1 MFRERAPYA
10 RPPPLLRTKRPAAMS
25 SSSKFSRRTTIT
37 HAGRHPHDNHGVVN
51 PPVYHASTIL
61 QPSLDAFEASR
72 KPDWQ
77 GYRYGRAGTPTSRS
91 FEEAVTELYG
101 AAGSVAVSS
110 GLASITNALLTV
122 TKAGDHILVTD
133 NAYGPTRRFC
143 NTFLARFG
151 VETTFYDPSI
161 GAGIDALFKDNTVA
175 VFTEAPGSQTFEMSD
190 IPAIAKAAHDRGA
203 VVLMDNT
210 WASPLYFDAFNKGV
224 DIVVEAVT
232 KYICGH
238 SDVMMGIIV
247 GNDAWAG
254 PVRDM
259 AKMHGNA
266 CGPDDLYLAQRGL
279 RTLAV
284 RMEQNQANG
293 LALANWLRGRPE
305 VKRVLHPG
313 LTNDPGHEIWKRDFT
328 GASGLF
334 SFVLNEGYS
343 RAALAALLDG
353 LELYGMGASWGGYE
367 SLIIPADPTDYRTA
381 TPWTE
386 AGQLL
391 RIHAGLEDVDDLIAD
406 LGAGLD
412 RLTAVNAA
420 AG

>member
-1 MFRERAPYA
+1 
-10 RPPPLLRTKRPAAMS
+10 MS
-25 SSSKFSRRTTIT
+25 STQRFSRRTTIT

-61 QPSLDAFEASR
+61 QPSLDAFEAAR
-72 KPDWQ
+72 KPNWT

-91 FEEAVTELYG
+91 FEEAVTEVYG

-110 GLASITNALLTV
+110 GLAAITNAVLACV
-122 TKAGDHILVTD
+122 KSGDHILVTD

-151 VETTFYDPSI
+151 VETTFYDPTI
-161 GAGIDALFKDNTVA
+161 GAGITGLFKNNTVA
-175 VFTEAPGSQTFEMSD
+175 VYTEAPGSQTFDMSD
-190 IPAIAKAAHDRGA
+190 IPAISTAAHDKGA

-210 WASPLYFDAFNKGV
+210 WASPLYFDPFAKGV

-247 GNDAWAG
+247 GTEEWAG

-259 AKMHGNA
+259 AKLHGNA
-266 CGPDDLYLAQRGL
+266 CGPNDLYLAQRGL

-284 RMEQNQANG
+284 RMAQNQANG
-293 LALANWLRGRPE
+293 LELANWLRDRPE

-313 LTNDPGHEIWKRDFT
+313 LTNDPGHVIWKRDFT

-334 SFVLNEGYS
+334 GFVLNEGYS
-343 RAALAALLDG
+343 RAALAAMLDG

-367 SLIIPADPTDYRTA
+367 SLIIPANPRDFRTA
-381 TPWTE
+381 TTWDEP
-386 AGQLL
+386 GQLL
-391 RIHAGLEDVDDLIAD
+391 RVHAGLEDLDDLIAD

-412 RLTAVNAA
+412 RLSAVAA
-420 AG
+420 AA

>member
-1 MFRERAPYA
+1 
-10 RPPPLLRTKRPAAMS
+10 MS

-72 KPDWQ
+72 KPDWK

-101 AAGSVAVSS
+101 AAGGVAVSS
-110 GLASITNALLTV
+110 GLASITNALLAI

-247 GNDAWAG
+247 GNDDWAG

-367 SLIIPADPTDYRTA
+367 SLIIPANPTDYRTA

-412 RLTAVNAA
+412 RLSAVDAA
-420 AG
+420 AR

>member
-1 MFRERAPYA
+1 MASSKYTAP
-10 RPPPLLRTKRPAAMS
+10 RTKIA
-25 SSSKFSRRTTIT
+25 

-61 QPSLDAFEASR
+61 QPSLDAYEAAR
-72 KPDWQ
+72 KPDWT

-91 FEEAVTELYG
+91 FEEAVTEIYG

-110 GLASITNALLTV
+110 GLAAITNAILACV
-122 TKAGDHILVTD
+122 KAGDHILVTD

-143 NTFLARFG
+143 NTFLQQFG
-151 VETTFYDPSI
+151 VETTYYDPAIGGGI
-161 GAGIDALFKDNTVA
+161 GALFRDNTVA

-190 IPAIAKAAHDRGA
+190 IPAIAKTAHDRGA

-210 WASPLYFDAFNKGV
+210 WASALYYDAFAHGV
-224 DIVVEAVT
+224 DIVTEAVT

-238 SDVMMGIIV
+238 SDVMMGVIV
-247 GNDAWAG
+247 GNEAWAG

-259 AKMHGNA
+259 AKLHGNA
-266 CGPDDLYLAQRGL
+266 CGPNDLYLAQRGL
-279 RTLAV
+279 RTMAV
-284 RMEQNQANG
+284 RMQQNQANG
-293 LALANWLRGRPE
+293 LALAEWLQTRPE

-313 LTNDPGHEIWKRDFT
+313 LPSDPGHALWKRDFS

-334 SFVLNEGYS
+334 SFVLNEGLP
-343 RAALAALLDG
+343 RAALAAMLDG

-367 SLIIPADPTDYRTA
+367 SLMIPANPRDFRTA

-386 AGQLL
+386 PGQLM
-391 RIHAGLEDVDDLIAD
+391 RVHAGLEDIDDLIAD

-412 RLTAVNAA
+412 RLSAVAA
-420 AG
+420 VAA

>member
-1 MFRERAPYA
+1 MFRERVPCTRFTHLPEKKA
-10 RPPPLLRTKRPAAMS
+10 AAMS

-72 KPDWQ
+72 KPDWK

-110 GLASITNALLTV
+110 GLASITNALLAV

-151 VETTFYDPSI
+151 VETTYYDPSL

-190 IPAIAKAAHDRGA
+190 IPAIAKAAHDRSA

-247 GNDAWAG
+247 GNDDWAG

-293 LALANWLRGRPE
+293 LALADWLRGRPE

-367 SLIIPADPTDYRTA
+367 SLIIPANPTDYRTA

-412 RLTAVNAA
+412 RLTAVDSAA
-420 AG
+420 R

>member
-1 MFRERAPYA
+1 
-10 RPPPLLRTKRPAAMS
+10 MS
-25 SSSKFSRRTTIT
+25 TSKKFSRRTKIT

-72 KPDWQ
+72 KPDWT

-110 GLASITNALLTV
+110 GLAAITNALLAV
-122 TKAGDHILVTD
+122 VKAGDHVLVTD

-143 NTFLARFG
+143 NMFLARFG
-151 VETTFYDPSI
+151 VEVTFFDPSI

-175 VFTEAPGSQTFEMSD
+175 VYAEAPGSQTFDMSD
-190 IPAIAKAAHDRGA
+190 IPAIAKASHDRGA

-210 WASPLYFDAFNKGV
+210 WASPLYFDAFGKGV

-247 GNDAWAG
+247 GNDEWAG

-293 LALANWLRGRPE
+293 LALAGWLRERPE

-334 SFVLNEGYS
+334 GFVLNEGYP

-367 SLIIPADPTDYRTA
+367 SLIIPANPTDYRTA
-381 TPWTE
+381 TPWE
-386 AGQLL
+386 EPGQLL
-391 RIHAGLEDVDDLIAD
+391 RIHAGLEDIDDLIAD
-406 LGAGLD
+406 LGDGLD
-412 RLTAVNAA
+412 RLTAVAA
-420 AG
+420 TSR

>member
-1 MFRERAPYA
+1 
-10 RPPPLLRTKRPAAMS
+10 MS
-25 SSSKFSRRTTIT
+25 SNQRFSRRTTIT

-61 QPSLDAFEASR
+61 QPSLDAFEAAR
-72 KPDWQ
+72 KPDWN

-91 FEEAVTELYG
+91 FEEAVTEVYG

-110 GLASITNALLTV
+110 GLAAITNAVLACV
-122 TKAGDHILVTD
+122 ESGDHILVTD

-151 VETTFYDPSI
+151 VETTFYDPTI
-161 GAGIDALFKDNTVA
+161 GAGIAGLFKENTVA
-175 VFTEAPGSQTFEMSD
+175 VYTEAPGSQTFDMSD
-190 IPAIAKAAHDRGA
+190 IPAISRVAHDKGA

-210 WASPLYFDAFNKGV
+210 WASPLYFDPFAKGV

-247 GNDAWAG
+247 GTEEWAG

-259 AKMHGNA
+259 AKLHGNA
-266 CGPDDLYLAQRGL
+266 CGPNDLYLAQRGL

-284 RMEQNQANG
+284 RMAQNQANG
-293 LALANWLRGRPE
+293 LELAHWLRGRPE

-313 LTNDPGHEIWKRDFT
+313 LTNDPGHLIWKRDFT

-334 SFVLNEGYS
+334 GFVLNAGYS
-343 RAALAALLDG
+343 RAALAAMLDG

-367 SLIIPADPTDYRTA
+367 SLIVPANPRDFRTA
-381 TPWTE
+381 TTWDEP
-386 AGQLL
+386 GQLL
-391 RIHAGLEDVDDLIAD
+391 RVHAGLEDIDDLIAD

-412 RLTAVNAA
+412 RLSAVEAA
-420 AG
+420 

>member
-1 MFRERAPYA
+1 
-10 RPPPLLRTKRPAAMS
+10 MS

-72 KPDWQ
+72 KPDWK

-110 GLASITNALLTV
+110 GLASITNALLAV

-151 VETTFYDPSI
+151 VETTYYDPSI

-190 IPAIAKAAHDRGA
+190 IPAIAKAAHDRSA

-247 GNDAWAG
+247 GNDDWAG

-293 LALANWLRGRPE
+293 LALADWLRGRPE

-367 SLIIPADPTDYRTA
+367 SLIIPANPTDYRTA

-412 RLTAVNAA
+412 RLTAVDSAA
-420 AG
+420 R

>member
-1 MFRERAPYA
+1 
-10 RPPPLLRTKRPAAMS
+10 MS

-72 KPDWQ
+72 KPDWK

-110 GLASITNALLTV
+110 GLASITNALLAV

-151 VETTFYDPSI
+151 VETTYYDPSL

-190 IPAIAKAAHDRGA
+190 IPAIAKAAHDRSA

-247 GNDAWAG
+247 GNDDWAG

-293 LALANWLRGRPE
+293 LALADWLRGRPE

-367 SLIIPADPTDYRTA
+367 SLIIPANPTDYRTA

-412 RLTAVNAA
+412 RLTAVDSAA
-420 AG
+420 R

>member
-1 MFRERAPYA
+1 MFRERVPCTRFTHLPEKKA
-10 RPPPLLRTKRPAAMS
+10 AAMS

-72 KPDWQ
+72 KPDWK

-110 GLASITNALLTV
+110 GLASITNALLAV

-151 VETTFYDPSI
+151 VETTYYDPSI

-190 IPAIAKAAHDRGA
+190 IPAIAKAAHDRSA

-247 GNDAWAG
+247 GNDDWAG

-293 LALANWLRGRPE
+293 LALADWLRGRPE

-367 SLIIPADPTDYRTA
+367 SLIIPANPTDYRTA

-412 RLTAVNAA
+412 RLTAVDSAA
-420 AG
+420 R

>member
-1 MFRERAPYA
+1 MIDCPNA
-10 RPPPLLRTKRPAAMS
+10 RRHPLLRTKRSFIMS
-25 SSSKFSRRTTIT
+25 SSKQFSWRTKIT
-37 HAGRHPHDNHGVVN
+37 HSGRHPHDNHGVVN

-72 KPDWQ
+72 QPGWA

-91 FEEAVTELYG
+91 FEEAVTDLYG

-110 GLASITNALLTV
+110 GLAAITNAMLAVVKT
-122 TKAGDHILVTD
+122 GDHVLVTD

-143 NTFLARFG
+143 NNFLARFG
-151 VETTFYDPSI
+151 VETTYFDPGI
-161 GAGIDALFKDNTVA
+161 GAGIGALFKDNTVA
-175 VFTEAPGSQTFEMSD
+175 VYTEAPGSQTFDMSD
-190 IPAIAKAAHDRGA
+190 IPAITKTAHDLGA

-210 WASPLYFDAFNKGV
+210 WASPLYFDAFGKGV

-238 SDVMMGIIV
+238 SDVMMGVIA
-247 GNDAWAG
+247 GNDEWAG

-284 RMEQNQANG
+284 RLEQNQANG
-293 LALANWLRGRPE
+293 LALAGWLRERPE

-313 LTNDPGHEIWKRDFT
+313 LSNDPGHEIWKRDFT

-334 SFVLNEGYS
+334 GFVLNEGYS
-343 RAALAALLDG
+343 RAAIAALLDG

-381 TPWTE
+381 TPWDE
-386 AGQLL
+386 QGRLL
-391 RIHAGLEDVDDLIAD
+391 RIHAGLEDIDDLISD
-406 LGAGLD
+406 LGDGLD
-412 RLTAVNAA
+412 RLTAVAEAA
-420 AG
+420 E

>member
-1 MFRERAPYA
+1 
-10 RPPPLLRTKRPAAMS
+10 
-25 SSSKFSRRTTIT
+25 
-37 HAGRHPHDNHGVVN
+37 
-51 PPVYHASTIL
+51 
-61 QPSLDAFEASR
+61 
-72 KPDWQ
+72 
-77 GYRYGRAGTPTSRS
+77 
-91 FEEAVTELYG
+91 
-101 AAGSVAVSS
+101 VSS
-110 GLASITNALLTV
+110 GLAAITNAVLACV
-122 TKAGDHILVTD
+122 KSGDHILVTD

-151 VETTFYDPSI
+151 VETTFYDPTI
-161 GAGIDALFKDNTVA
+161 GAGIASLFKDNTIA
-175 VFTEAPGSQTFEMSD
+175 VYTEAPGSQTFDMSD
-190 IPAIAKAAHDRGA
+190 IPAISTAAHDKGA

-210 WASPLYFDAFNKGV
+210 WASPLYFDPFSKGV

-247 GNDAWAG
+247 GTEEWAG

-259 AKMHGNA
+259 AKLHGNA
-266 CGPDDLYLAQRGL
+266 CGPNDLYLAQRGL

-284 RMEQNQANG
+284 RMAQNQANG
-293 LALANWLRGRPE
+293 LELANWLRGRPE

-334 SFVLNEGYS
+334 GFVLNEGYS
-343 RAALAALLDG
+343 RAALAAMLDG

-367 SLIIPADPTDYRTA
+367 SLIIPANPRDFRTA
-381 TPWTE
+381 TTWDEP
-386 AGQLL
+386 GQLL
-391 RIHAGLEDVDDLIAD
+391 RVHAGLEDLDDLIAD

-412 RLTAVNAA
+412 RLSAVAA
-420 AG
+420 AA